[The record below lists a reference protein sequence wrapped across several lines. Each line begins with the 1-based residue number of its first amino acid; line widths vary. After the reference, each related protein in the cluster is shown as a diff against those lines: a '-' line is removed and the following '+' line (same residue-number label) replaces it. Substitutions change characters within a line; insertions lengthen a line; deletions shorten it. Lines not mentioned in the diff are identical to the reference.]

1 MNEKSGTI
9 WDMAADRQ
17 RKEAMYKVP
26 GFAGAQAAKEFV
38 SGNANIGETLGTMAI
53 SAMSGGSIL
62 PSGEKTLREQKAA
75 RDQAYIDKAN
85 GDTEAVSRW
94 YQENPEYTTRTATY
108 IDDPEEL
115 LKYTL
120 YQNISTA
127 YYAQPYAQQQEI
139 RNQLGPEF
147 TRALLNKETRNYK
160 AVPIE
165 KLAEWN
171 AAMGGKNPA
180 VGSIDVQGVQ
190 QVMQLSNKTIDA
202 VTEHDEIKNQRFPG
216 ISVIQNTYYDLPK
229 DQRKAY
235 LQQMPKLQEYWD
247 WNRQYKNDHP
257 EYVQWEEERSAY
269 YNEETLYNSYADMSQ
284 YTQKQLDYAKATG
297 NKLSEAAQYELQ
309 KLYQK
314 YANPSFMSFEDY
326 IKQLQDWE

>member
-1 MNEKSGTI
+1 
-9 WDMAADRQ
+9 
-17 RKEAMYKVP
+17 
-26 GFAGAQAAKEFV
+26 
-38 SGNANIGETLGTMAI
+38 
-53 SAMSGGSIL
+53 
-62 PSGEKTLREQKAA
+62 
-75 RDQAYIDKAN
+75 
-85 GDTEAVSRW
+85 
-94 YQENPEYTTRTATY
+94 
-108 IDDPEEL
+108 
-115 LKYTL
+115 
-120 YQNISTA
+120 
-127 YYAQPYAQQQEI
+127 
-139 RNQLGPEF
+139 
-147 TRALLNKETRNYK
+147 
-160 AVPIE
+160 
-165 KLAEWN
+165 
-171 AAMGGKNPA
+171 
-180 VGSIDVQGVQ
+180 
-190 QVMQLSNKTIDA
+190 
-202 VTEHDEIKNQRFPG
+202 
-216 ISVIQNTYYDLPK
+216 VIQNTYYDLPK